1 MRLSQKTVSFIYMK
15 KVEGGGEI
23 TFKLFGLH
31 IFTVDGVADGVKGN
45 SHWSW
50 F

>member
-1 MRLSQKTVSFIYMK
+1 MKNLQEMSLQEMR

-23 TFKLFGLH
+23 TFKLFGLN